1 MAFPTHLLLCSPF
14 VCHVPILEMNNVLS
28 SLIIIANLDLELREN
43 SSFSTKKKKIEK
55 NLNKKTI
62 ETKSFM

>member
-1 MAFPTHLLLCSPF
+1 MALPTHVLLWLFIIIIIYLWVCSPF

-43 SSFSTKKKKIEK
+43 SSFSTKKKK
-55 NLNKKTI
+55 
-62 ETKSFM
+62 